1 MSTLHVLSHSP
12 FADSRLTS
20 CLRVL
25 GPDDAILLCG
35 DATYALRPDSAP
47 RRALEGQIELSK
59 LFVLEEDILARNLE
73 IPRGVQSV
81 DYPGFVALSI
91 RFDKV
96 NTWL

>member
-25 GPDDAILLCG
+25 GKEDAILLCG
-35 DATYALRPDSAP
+35 DATYALRPDCAP
-47 RRALEGQIELSK
+47 RRALEAQIESFT
-59 LFVLEEDILARNLE
+59 LFALEEDILARDLE
-73 IPRGVQSV
+73 VPHWVESV
-81 DYPGFVALSI
+81 DYAGFVALSI

>member
-47 RRALEGQIELSK
+47 RHALERQIESLK

-73 IPRGVQSV
+73 IPHGVESV

-91 RFDKV
+91 CFDKV